1 MDLTIEVED
10 YKLNVRAAGII
21 IHNNT
26 VLTHRNTKS
35 NHYTFIGGRVEIG
48 EDSASTVKREIE
60 EELGKKAE
68 IIEHGGVIENF
79 FEMKGSKYHEILFIH
94 RAEFVNEEDKKIEY
108 TLKNREGKDYLQYEW
123 VNIDKIDDY
132 PVKPAIIKEIL
143 KQGKLP
149 VHMIN
154 KD

>member
-21 IHNNT
+21 IHNNK
-26 VLTHRNTKS
+26 VLTHRNLNS

-48 EDSASTVKREIE
+48 EDSATTVKREIE

-143 KQGKLP
+143 KQGKFP

>member
-1 MDLTIEVED
+1 MDLTIKVED

-21 IHNNT
+21 IHNNK
-26 VLTHRNTKS
+26 VLTHRKLNS

-48 EDSASTVKREIE
+48 EDSATTVKREIE
-60 EELGKKAE
+60 EELGKEAE

-79 FEMKGSKYHEILFIH
+79 FEMKGAKYHEMLFIH

-108 TLKNREGKDYLQYEW
+108 TLKNKEGKDYLQYEW
-123 VNIDKIDDY
+123 IDIDHLDDY
-132 PVKPAIIKEIL
+132 PIKPAIIKEIL
-143 KQGKLP
+143 KQGKFP

>member
-21 IHNNT
+21 IHNNK

-143 KQGKLP
+143 KQGKFP

>member
-21 IHNNT
+21 IHNNK
-26 VLTHRNTKS
+26 VLTHRNLNS

-48 EDSASTVKREIE
+48 EDSATTVKREIE
-60 EELGKKAE
+60 EKLGKEAE

-79 FEMKGSKYHEILFIH
+79 FEIKGAKYHEMLFIH

-108 TLKNREGKDYLQYEW
+108 TLKNKEGKDYLQYEW
-123 VNIDKIDDY
+123 VDIDKIDDY
-132 PVKPAIIKEIL
+132 PVKPSIIKEIL
-143 KQGKLP
+143 KQGKFP

>member
-21 IHNNT
+21 IHNNK
-26 VLTHRNTKS
+26 VLTHRNLNS

-60 EELGKKAE
+60 EELGKEAE

-79 FEMKGSKYHEILFIH
+79 WNEGCKVSWDVIH
-94 RAEFVNEEDKKIEY
+94 S
-108 TLKNREGKDYLQYEW
+108 
-123 VNIDKIDDY
+123 
-132 PVKPAIIKEIL
+132 
-143 KQGKLP
+143 
-149 VHMIN
+149 
-154 KD
+154 

>member
-21 IHNNT
+21 IHNNK

-60 EELGKKAE
+60 EELGNKAE

>member
-1 MDLTIEVED
+1 MDLTINVED
-10 YKLNVRAAGII
+10 YKLNVRAAGVI
-21 IHNNT
+21 IHNNK
-26 VLTHRNTKS
+26 VLTHRNLNS
-35 NHYTFIGGRVEIG
+35 DHYTFIGGRVEIG
-48 EDSASTVKREIE
+48 EDSATTVKREIE
-60 EELGKKAE
+60 EKLGKEAQ

-79 FEMKGSKYHEILFIH
+79 FEMKGAKYHEMLFIH
-94 RAEFVNEEDKKIEY
+94 RAEFVNDEDKKIEY

-123 VNIDKIDDY
+123 IDINKIDDY

-143 KQGKLP
+143 KQGKFP

>member
-21 IHNNT
+21 IHNNK
-26 VLTHRNTKS
+26 VLTHRNLNS

-48 EDSASTVKREIE
+48 EDSATTVKREIE
-60 EELGKKAE
+60 EELEKEAE

-79 FEMKGSKYHEILFIH
+79 FEMKGAKYHEMLFIH

-108 TLKNREGKDYLQYEW
+108 TLKNKEGKDYLQYEW
-123 VNIDKIDDY
+123 VDIDKIDDY
-132 PVKPAIIKEIL
+132 PVKPSIIKEIL
-143 KQGKLP
+143 KQGKFP